1 MGVFEVIR
9 AIVCWQGLN
18 LLEVFFVTII
28 ILVAMRFKDLFH
40 IAYIESVV
48 SQRFSE
54 ESELLRLKF

>member
-40 IAYIESVV
+40 IAYIEFK
-48 SQRFSE
+48 RC
-54 ESELLRLKF
+54 K